1 MNEDK
6 FFELAEM
13 AVKILADIE
22 KRLEEVEKRL
32 EGVSKPKMG
41 GGSPAYE
48 PIPYWL
54 QPGFQMPKPCSSV
67 TPACFANK
75 GCICPSKHI
84 HLGAG
89 DPQSGGYGN

>member
-6 FFELAEM
+6 FFELAEK
-13 AVKILADIE
+13 ALKILTDIE

-32 EGVSKPKMG
+32 EQNSKPKIG

-54 QPGFQMPKPCSSV
+54 QPGFKLSPGCSLCEAPGYTSGSICSSQDV
-67 TPACFANK
+67 K
-75 GCICPSKHI
+75 
-84 HLGAG
+84 
-89 DPQSGGYGN
+89 

>member
-32 EGVSKPKMG
+32 EQASKPKMG

-54 QPGFQMPKPCSSV
+54 QPGFKLPPSTVICGGPGYASGSICSSQD
-67 TPACFANK
+67 K
-75 GCICPSKHI
+75 KDGK
-84 HLGAG
+84 
-89 DPQSGGYGN
+89 

>member
-6 FFELAEM
+6 LFELAET
-13 AVKILADIE
+13 AVNILAGIE

-32 EGVSKPKMG
+32 DEASKPKMG
-41 GGSPAYE
+41 GGTY
-48 PIPYWL
+48 I
-54 QPGFQMPKPCSSV
+54 QNCS
-67 TPACFANK
+67 
-75 GCICPSKHI
+75 CPSKHI